1 MSAILS
7 PRLAIPLLMFLASV
21 FAANHIAARV
31 AFDHGTSIAAAVT
44 VRSGATALA
53 IVALLR
59 LQSVSMAL
67 PRATLLRGLGIGL
80 LVSVQSY
87 CLYSAVAI
95 IPVALAL
102 LAFNTFPMLFVLITW
117 LAGGENPGRRAL
129 VAMPLALS
137 GLVLALDILGTL
149 EAMAGRWAEIGVGVS
164 WALGSAASFAC
175 VLFLTTRHLKDVDG
189 RVRTLLTMGT
199 TAVVVGLAGAA
210 TDSLALPVDATGWM
224 GLALLTVLYGSAI
237 TAIFTVVP
245 RLKSPSNTAALNFE
259 PIAALILGWA
269 ILAQTVAPRQM
280 VGALIVVGAV
290 ILIGT
295 KRH

>member
-21 FAANHIAARV
+21 FAANHIAARI
-31 AFDHGTSIAAAVT
+31 AFDHGASIAAAVT
-44 VRSGATALA
+44 VRSGVTALA

-67 PRATLLRGLGIGL
+67 PRETLWRGLGIGL

-102 LAFNTFPMLFVLITW
+102 LAFNTSPLLFVLITW

-129 VAMPLALS
+129 VAMPLALF

-210 TDSLALPVDATGWM
+210 TDSLTLPVDATGWM
-224 GLALLTVLYGSAI
+224 GLALLTVLYGGAI

-269 ILAQTVAPRQM
+269 ILSQTVAPRQM

-290 ILIGT
+290 VLIGT

>member
-31 AFDHGTSIAAAVT
+31 AFDHGTSIAAAVA
-44 VRSGATALA
+44 VRSGITALA

-67 PRATLLRGLGIGL
+67 PRSTLLRGLGIGL
-80 LVSVQSY
+80 LVALQSY

-102 LAFNTFPMLFVLITW
+102 LAFNTFPLLYVLLSW
-117 LAGGENPGRRAL
+117 AAGGENPGRRAL
-129 VAMPLALS
+129 VAMPLALF
-137 GLVLALDILGTL
+137 GLVLALDIVGSLQSI
-149 EAMAGRWAEIGVGVS
+149 AGRWAEIGVGVG
-164 WALGSAASFAC
+164 WALGSSASFAC
-175 VLFLTTRHLKDVDG
+175 VLFLTTRHLKEVDG
-189 RVRTLLTMGT
+189 RVRALLTMAT

-210 TDSLALPVDATGWM
+210 TGSLVLPGDATGWI

-237 TAIFTVVP
+237 TSIFIVVP
-245 RLKSPSNTAALNFE
+245 QLRSPSNTAALNFE

-269 ILAQTVAPRQM
+269 ILAQTVEPRQM

-290 ILIGT
+290 VLIGT

>member
-7 PRLAIPLLMFLASV
+7 PRLGVPLLMVIATV

-31 AFDHGTSIAAAVT
+31 AFDHGASVAAAVA
-44 VRSGATALA
+44 VRSGATALVM
-53 IVALLR
+53 IALLR
-59 LQSVSMAL
+59 LQSTPMAL
-67 PRATLLRGLGIGL
+67 PSATLLRGLGIGL
-80 LVSVQSY
+80 LVAVQSY

-102 LAFNTFPMLFVLITW
+102 LAFNTFPMLFVLLTW
-117 LAGGENPGRRAL
+117 AAGGDNPGRRAL
-129 VAMPLALS
+129 VAMPLALF

-149 EAMAGRWAEIGVGVS
+149 EAMAGRWAEIGAGVG
-164 WALGSAASFAC
+164 WALGASASFAL

-189 RVRTLLTMGT
+189 RVRTLLTMGA
-199 TAVVVGLAGAA
+199 TAVAMGLAGAA
-210 TDSLALPVDATGWM
+210 GGALALPVDGTGWL
-224 GLALLTVLYGSAI
+224 GLVLLTVLYGIAI

-245 RLKSPSNTAALNFE
+245 RLGASSNTAALNFE
-259 PIAALILGWA
+259 PIAALILAWT
-269 ILAQTVAPRQM
+269 ILGQAVAARQL

>member
-7 PRLAIPLLMFLASV
+7 PRLGIPLLMLLATV
-21 FAANHIAARV
+21 FAGNHIAARV
-31 AFDHGTSIAAAVT
+31 AFDHGASVAAAVA

-53 IVALLR
+53 MVALL
-59 LQSVSMAL
+59 QVQGIAIAL
-67 PRATLLRGLGIGL
+67 PRATLVRGLGIGA
-80 LVSVQSY
+80 LVAVQSF
-87 CLYSAVAI
+87 CLYSAVAA

-102 LAFNTFPMLFVLITW
+102 LAFNTFPMLFVLLTW
-117 LAGGENPGRRAL
+117 AAGGENPGRRAL
-129 VAMPLALS
+129 VAMPLALF

-149 EAMAGRWAEIGVGVS
+149 QGMAGRWAEIGAGVG
-164 WALGSAASFAC
+164 WALGAATSFAL

-189 RVRTLLTMGT
+189 RVRTLLTMGA

-210 TDSLALPVDATGWM
+210 TGSLALPSDGTGWF

-245 RLKSPSNTAALNFE
+245 RLASPSNTAALNFE
-259 PIAALILGWA
+259 PIAALAMGWLILG
-269 ILAQTVAPRQM
+269 QGMAPRQI

-290 ILIGT
+290 ILIGS